1 MVMKKRSAIHVFV
14 TALWVV
20 MAMWSF
26 ATPCGATTM
35 HEAKQQAAAES
46 LPPCHQDITANTPC
60 DDAPIADC
68 YDSNKTQFNAALD
81 NVLIYAWLVP
91 TAEPV
96 LVTAATQTPSVIK
109 PFAQAPPIPSAFD
122 TLIRTSPRIRV

>member
-1 MVMKKRSAIHVFV
+1 MKKHSAIHVFV
-14 TALWVV
+14 AALWVV

-35 HEAKQQAAAES
+35 HEAKQQAAAEN
-46 LPPCHQDITANTPC
+46 LPPCHQDVVSNTPC

-68 YDSNKTQFNAALD
+68 YDSNKTLFQADVSHVA
-81 NVLIYAWLVP
+81 IYAWIVP
-91 TAEPV
+91 NTEPV
-96 LVTAATQTPSVIK
+96 PVSTAAQKPIVIK
-109 PFAQAPPIPSAFD
+109 PFAQAPPIPLAFD